1 MRRLAS
7 GGGSGRNSGAEGAGR
22 AIPCAIRDNRSM
34 NAETR
39 TQLQQIRDS
48 AAGAYAQGAAELLT
62 GSLSWSQEEITQFID
77 GYVNDPYLTRND

>member
-1 MRRLAS
+1 
-7 GGGSGRNSGAEGAGR
+7 
-22 AIPCAIRDNRSM
+22 M